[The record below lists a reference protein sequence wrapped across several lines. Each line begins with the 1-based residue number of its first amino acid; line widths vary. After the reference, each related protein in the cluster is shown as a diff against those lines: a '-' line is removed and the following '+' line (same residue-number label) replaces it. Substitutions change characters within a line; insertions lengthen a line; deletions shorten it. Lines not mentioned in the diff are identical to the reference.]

1 MRSGRQNVFSSGK
14 TCNDL
19 EFEIENKLNDSDPV
33 SYYARDGIFLL
44 KTIETRGHE
53 NVYQEDN
60 EVTFS

>member
-1 MRSGRQNVFSSGK
+1 
-14 TCNDL
+14 L